1 MLFIRNKKK
10 ARDERVNS
18 EFSTL
23 FFFGFNEEKNYVF
36 WLFAWCCSVS
46 HLVVINKN
54 ACTINFLTFMLNEIL
69 RLIGA
74 NQRHRSLCT

>member
-23 FFFGFNEEKNYVF
+23 FFSGFNEENSCVF
-36 WLFAWCCSVS
+36 WLFAWCYSVS

-54 ACTINFLTFMLNEIL
+54 TCTISFSKFMLNGIP
-69 RLIGA
+69 RLISA
-74 NQRHRSLCT
+74 NQRK